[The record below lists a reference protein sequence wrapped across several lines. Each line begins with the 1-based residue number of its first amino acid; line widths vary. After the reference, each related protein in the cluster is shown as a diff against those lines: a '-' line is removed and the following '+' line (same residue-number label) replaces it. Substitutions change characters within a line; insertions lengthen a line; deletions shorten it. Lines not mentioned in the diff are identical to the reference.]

1 MTLLGWCGVLLILAG
16 YFFMAK
22 KNISAWVLWF
32 IGNIFMGFYS
42 YIVGANP
49 MVFLSFVLAIMNV
62 YGYMSWKKDSFWK

>member
-32 IGNIFMGFYS
+32 IVNIFMGFYN

>member
-22 KNISAWVLWF
+22 KDISAWVLWF
-32 IGNIFMGFYS
+32 IGNIFMGFYY

-49 MVFLSFVLAIMNV
+49 MVFLLFVLAIMNV

>member
-22 KNISAWVLWF
+22 KSISAWVLWF